1 MLSMSDY
8 PYTTQGH
15 FWPHSCPV
23 FFLRRYF
30 LGVFYLFSTDL
41 ILSLSLPVFLSVSLY
56 TDTGIGVSINV
67 DVAVAVAIDIC

>member
-8 PYTTQGH
+8 PYTTQGC
-15 FWPHSCPV
+15 FWPPRCPV

-41 ILSLSLPVFLSVSLY
+41 SLSRSLSVFLSVSLY
-56 TDTGIGVSINV
+56 IDTGIGVSINV
-67 DVAVAVAIDIC
+67 DVAVDVAIDIC